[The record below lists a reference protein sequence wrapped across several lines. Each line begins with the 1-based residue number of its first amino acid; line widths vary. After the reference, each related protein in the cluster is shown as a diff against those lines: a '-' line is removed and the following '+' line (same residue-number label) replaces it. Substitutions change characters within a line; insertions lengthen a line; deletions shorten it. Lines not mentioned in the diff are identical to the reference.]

1 MNHIIGVC
9 FRLLGSNSD
18 IYSSFII
25 ISLKLEKVR
34 YTVINTYRSIEI
46 YLSIYLSIYLIHNI
60 CNSNKPQ
67 YIIPIKKMC
76 YSDPSRS

>member
-34 YTVINTYRSIEI
+34 YTEINTYRSIEI
-46 YLSIYLSIYLIHNI
+46 SIYLIHNI